1 VTPTV
6 QPPLTATPTRTVSGT
21 PATPSPTRTPGAH
34 VYCDTL
40 SSPLAIPDGNEFGI
54 SDQITIADN
63 VPITALRVEVQ
74 IDHTWVGDLAVNLA
88 HVDTLTLA
96 TLVFRPGEPPFG
108 CSGDNI
114 ACTFD
119 DTAATHADNQCAD
132 PPPAIAGTV
141 APTDPLSVFN
151 GESSAG
157 EWMLAVSDHGVGD
170 TGSLVHW
177 CVEVQ

>member
-1 VTPTV
+1 VTPTA

-21 PATPSPTRTPGAH
+21 PATPPRTPGEH

-40 SSPLAIPDGNEFGI
+40 TSPLAIPDGNESGI

-63 VPITALRVEVQ
+63 VPITALSVQVQ
-74 IDHTWVGDLAVNLA
+74 INHTWVGDLAVTLA
-88 HVDTLTLA
+88 HVNTLTLT
-96 TLVFRPGEPPFG
+96 TLIFRPGGLPYG

-141 APTDPLSVFN
+141 APTDRLSVFN

-157 EWMLAVSDHGVGD
+157 KWMLFVSDHGAGD

-177 CVEVQ
+177 CVEVR